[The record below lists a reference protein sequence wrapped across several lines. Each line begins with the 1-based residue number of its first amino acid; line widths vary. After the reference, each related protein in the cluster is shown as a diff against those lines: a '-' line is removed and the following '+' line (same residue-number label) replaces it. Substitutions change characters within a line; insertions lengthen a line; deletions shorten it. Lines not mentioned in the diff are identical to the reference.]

1 MNDKINIIP
10 IVNLQGIVMFPN
22 SLINFDIH
30 DEKSQK
36 AIKSAMN
43 KDQLVFLTMSDK
55 LDEEDSGVSGNDGD
69 IGIISK
75 VKYYINLPSDSIRV
89 LVEGISRGK
98 IVRLLDGEEIII
110 SEEEEND
117 LSNSIEY
124 AEIEYIIDE
133 GEQLLTFHEKEA
145 LLRSLKDIFEQ
156 YGREIGTLGK
166 ETIRQI
172 TDEVSSLTELIDEIT
187 LIIPLSF
194 EQKHE
199 ILITL
204 DLMKRYERLS
214 KFILDEIEIIKI
226 KKQYQIKIKEKVDKN
241 QKEYLLREQLKLIKE
256 ELGEEKTDYIDE
268 YYKKLD
274 EIIASDKIKDSI
286 RSTIERLAS
295 IGNNTAEASVER
307 KYIELL
313 LELPWDKTSI
323 DSEDLKYSKK
333 VLEEDHY
340 GLKEVKERIIE
351 FLSVRIL
358 TKGGET
364 PIICLV
370 GPPGTGKTSIAK
382 SVARALNKKYIK
394 ISLGGVR
401 DEAEIRGHRR
411 TYIGALP
418 GRVIASLK
426 NAGVKNP
433 LFLLDEID
441 KVGSD
446 ARGDVSSALLEV
458 LDSEQN
464 NNFVDHYVEMPV
476 DLSEVLFI
484 CTANSVRNIQRPLL
498 DRMEVIEI
506 PSYTENEKFHIGKDY
521 LYPKQ
526 LKAHGLSKTMLTISD
541 AAITRMISGYTKE
554 AGVRGLERLF
564 GKLCRKAAKEIVVD
578 GKSCVR
584 LSINNLDKYL
594 GKEKYTYQKANKEDQ
609 IGIARGLAWTSMG
622 GDTIEIEVN
631 VMPGKGKFNITGKIG
646 DVMKESAL
654 AGVSYIRSIGEQFDI
669 SPQFFDNND
678 IHIHIPEGAVPKDGP
693 SAGVTICSAMLSAII
708 GKNVKADLAMTG
720 EITIRGRVLPVGGLK
735 EKILAAKNARISKV
749 LIPNENKKD
758 IEEIDSEIKDGINIV
773 YVTHMDEVIKH
784 AIVDKE

>member
-22 SLINFDIH
+22 SLIHFDIH

>member
-22 SLINFDIH
+22 SLIHFDIH

-286 RSTIERLAS
+286 RSTIGRLAS

>member
-22 SLINFDIH
+22 SLIHFDIH

-55 LDEEDSGVSGNDGD
+55 LDEEESGVSGNDGD

>member
-22 SLINFDIH
+22 SLIHFDIH

-678 IHIHIPEGAVPKDGP
+678 IHVHIPEGAVPKDGP

>member
-1 MNDKINIIP
+1 MNSKTNIIP
-10 IVNLQGIVMFPN
+10 IVTLQGIVMFPN
-22 SLINFDIH
+22 SLIHFDIY

-36 AIKSAMN
+36 AIREAMN
-43 KDQLVFLTMSDK
+43 KDQLVFLAMS
-55 LDEEDSGVSGNDGD
+55 LNQDEKDSGD

-75 VKYYINLPSDSIRV
+75 VKYYINLPGDSIRV
-89 LVEGISRGK
+89 LVEGLSRGK
-98 IVRLLDGEEIII
+98 IVRLLDSEEIII
-110 SEEEEND
+110 NEEV
-117 LSNSIEY
+117 SNKEDVEDKNYLIDY
-124 AEIEYIIDE
+124 AEIETIKDE
-133 GEQLLTFHEKEA
+133 GEQLLNFHEKEA
-145 LLRSLKDIFEQ
+145 LLRNLKDIFEQ
-156 YGREIGTLGK
+156 YGKEIGTLGK
-166 ETIRQI
+166 ESIKQI
-172 TDEVSSLTELIDEIT
+172 TDVNSLSELIDEIT
-187 LIIPLSF
+187 LIIPLSY
-194 EQKHE
+194 EHKYE
-199 ILITL
+199 ILVTL
-204 DLMKRYERLS
+204 DLIKRYEKLS

-226 KKQYQIKIKEKVDKN
+226 KKEYQLRIKEKVDTN
-241 QKEYLLREQLKLIKE
+241 QKEYLLREQLKLIRE
-256 ELGEEKTDYIDE
+256 ELGEEKTDYIEEYLKKVDE
-268 YYKKLD
+268 L
-274 EIIASDKIKDSI
+274 IASDKVKESI
-286 RSTIERLAS
+286 RSIIEKLQATS
-295 IGNNTAEASVER
+295 NNTAEASIER

-313 LELPWDKTSI
+313 LELPWDKTSQ
-323 DSEDLKYSKK
+323 DSEDLKYSKQ
-333 VLEEDHY
+333 VLENDHY

-351 FLSVRIL
+351 FLSVRML

-370 GPPGTGKTSIAK
+370 GPPGTGKTSIAR
-382 SVARALNKKYIK
+382 SVARALKKKYIK

-418 GRVIASLK
+418 GRIISGLK

-441 KVGSD
+441 KVGKD

-484 CTANSVRNIQRPLL
+484 CTANSIREISRPLL

-526 LKAHGLSKTMLTISD
+526 LKAHGLTKSMITISD
-541 AAITRMISGYTKE
+541 AAISRMISGYTKE

-564 GKLCRKAAKEIVVD
+564 GKICRKVAKEIVID

-584 LSINNLDKYL
+584 VSVNNLERYL

-609 IGIARGLAWTSMG
+609 VGIARGLAWTSMG

-631 VMPGKGKFNITGKIG
+631 VMPGKGKFSITGKIG

-654 AGVSYIRSIGEQFDI
+654 AGVSYIRSVGDKFKIAPD
-669 SPQFFDNND
+669 FFDNND

-693 SAGVTICSAMLSAII
+693 SAGITICSAMLSAIT
-708 GKNVKADLAMTG
+708 GKKVKADLAMTG

-735 EKILAAKNARISKV
+735 EKILAAKTASISTV
-749 LIPNENKKD
+749 LIPMDNKKD
-758 IEEIDSEIKDGINIV
+758 IEEIDSEIKDGIKIV
-773 YVTHMDEVIKH
+773 YVKDMSEVTSR
-784 AIVDKE
+784 AIVDLNKD